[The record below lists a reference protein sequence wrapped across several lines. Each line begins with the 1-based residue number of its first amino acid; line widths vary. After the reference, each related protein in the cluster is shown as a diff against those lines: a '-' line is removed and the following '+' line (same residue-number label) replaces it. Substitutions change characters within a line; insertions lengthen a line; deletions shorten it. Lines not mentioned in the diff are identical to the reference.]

1 LEENLDDSPEKWAHV
16 STLRRIF
23 KMQMGEGRGLHMRPK
38 QRDKEGPTAD
48 FETEVDGDFLAWFVG
63 LVVPV
68 QNIFV
73 LPWLL

>member
-1 LEENLDDSPEKWAHV
+1 
-16 STLRRIF
+16 
-23 KMQMGEGRGLHMRPK
+23 MQMGEGRGLHMRPK